1 MEISIYF
8 LIIKSCYFN
17 YFVSIHKR
25 LPQMSTK
32 IPSPPSPQN
41 LVTQLSLAIPEWLR
55 RETTLENIV
64 ITMDIACV
72 Y

>member
-1 MEISIYF
+1 MEISVCF

-17 YFVSIHKR
+17 YFVPIHKC
-25 LPQMSTK
+25 LPQMSIK

-41 LVTQLSLAIPEWLR
+41 LVIQLSLTIPEWLK
-55 RETTLENIV
+55 RETTLENIM
-64 ITMDIACV
+64 ITVDIACI